1 MGAEISR
8 RHQSTNIGSDTF
20 STALTHID
28 LKKPTKHNQ
37 MDRLKRTFSFHQ
49 KKKDNSST
57 NNKNST
63 NKNEKK
69 PIQWHDDDK
78 SVRDG
83 TCSFNVKYLGSVE
96 VQESRGM
103 HVCEQAIQAL
113 LNQKVKH
120 TKAILYI
127 SGDSLRVVDE
137 TSKGLI
143 VDQTIEKVSFCAP
156 DRFHDKGFAYIC
168 RDGTTRRWLCHGF
181 LSIKETGERLSH
193 AVGCAFQI
201 CLERKQQRDRE
212 CSVTVEYTPNGASF
226 TRFGSFRSTSIL
238 ERLIDPQSAII
249 PESTPCLSTKT
260 SVDSSSQKSN
270 LMERPRPKGSKS
282 EPFVRS
288 MSMRADDFNQ
298 TPIGAFKRQ
307 SSLRPGDLST
317 IQEMKFKDPYINTI
331 TEEVE
336 SQTAANELSKLSLFQ
351 SSNTNNHN
359 HVSLPIRNVPTIPVC
374 QTNIPEQTTIS
385 LTDAFTSNLTAL
397 MQSNHPV
404 NPFSPYGYSMAAQ
417 AQSSSAYHPQST
429 VFTPKRGTNPFDD
442 DLIRR

>member
-1 MGAEISR
+1 MGAEISH
-8 RHQSTNIGSDTF
+8 RHQSTTIGSDNL
-20 STALTHID
+20 SSELTCTN
-28 LKKPTKHNQ
+28 LKQQKKHYQ
-37 MDRLKRTFSFHQ
+37 MDRLKRTFSFHN
-49 KKKDNSST
+49 KKKDAT
-57 NNKNST
+57 TTNKNSS

-69 PIQWHDDDK
+69 PVQWHDDDK
-78 SVRDG
+78 SVRDH
-83 TCSFNVKYLGSVE
+83 TCSFNVKYLGTVE

-113 LNQKVKH
+113 LNQKAKH
-120 TKAILYI
+120 IKAILYI

-156 DRFHDKGFAYIC
+156 DRYHDKGFAYIC

-212 CSVTVEYTPNGASF
+212 CNVTVEYTPNGTSF

-238 ERLIDPQSAII
+238 ERLIDPQSAIVV
-249 PESTPCLSTKT
+249 ESVPYSTT
-260 SVDSSSQKSN
+260 NTNSINQKQN
-270 LMERPRPKGSKS
+270 VIERPRPKGSKS

-288 MSMRADDFNQ
+288 VSMRADDFNQ
-298 TPIGAFKRQ
+298 TAIGTFKRQ
-307 SSLRPGDLST
+307 SSLRPGDLPS
-317 IQEMKFKDPYINTI
+317 IQEMKFKDPFTNTI
-331 TEEVE
+331 IEEVE
-336 SQTAANELSKLSLFQ
+336 SQVTINELPKVSLFH
-351 SSNTNNHN
+351 SSNNNSHN
-359 HVSLPIRNVPTIPVC
+359 HAPLPVTNLAIIPVS
-374 QTNIPEQTTIS
+374 QSNNTERATTS
-385 LTDAFTSNLTAL
+385 LTDAFSSNLTAL
-397 MQSNHPV
+397 VQSNHPI

-417 AQSSSAYHPQST
+417 AQSSSTNHHHQST
-429 VFTPKRGTNPFDD
+429 IFTPKRGTNPFED